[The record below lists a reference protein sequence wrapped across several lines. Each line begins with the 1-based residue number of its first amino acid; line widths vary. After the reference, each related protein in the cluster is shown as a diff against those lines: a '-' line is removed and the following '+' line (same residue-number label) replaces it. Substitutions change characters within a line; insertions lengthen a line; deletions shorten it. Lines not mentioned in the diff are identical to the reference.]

1 MKELKVFR
9 SEHEAA
15 AAGYSI
21 VMNPAPVDMADKCL
35 RQLGPVEKGVIAYSA
50 DNVAVC
56 RPKSAVK
63 NYATHQVHEMRDAI
77 DGSPQVRKRRY
88 GRHRS
93 YRVNAGE
100 VWQGAFK
107 GGKLVTR
114 EIVKADV
121 RDYIQDSTVTYRE
134 PRFSELHTVGEH
146 NFKDWIFR
154 TNAKK
159 IERRIQR

>member
-1 MKELKVFR
+1 MKIFK

-15 AAGYSI
+15 DAGYSI
-21 VMNPAPVDMADKCL
+21 VFNAAPVDMADKCL
-35 RQLGPVEKGVIAYSA
+35 RQLGPVEKAVIAYSR
-50 DNVAVC
+50 DTVAVC
-56 RPKSAVK
+56 RPKAEVK
-63 NYATHQVHEMRDAI
+63 NYATHQVHEMRDAM

-107 GGKLVTR
+107 TGKLVTR
-114 EIVKADV
+114 EIVRADV
-121 RDYIQDSTVTYRE
+121 RDYIQDSTVTYKE
-134 PRFSELHTVGEH
+134 PRFRELHTVAEH

-154 TNAKK
+154 TSAKK
-159 IERRIQR
+159 ISG

>member
-1 MKELKVFR
+1 MKIFK
-9 SEHEAA
+9 SEHEATD
-15 AAGYSI
+15 AGYSI
-21 VMNPAPVDMADKCL
+21 VFNAAPVDMADKCL
-35 RQLGPVEKGVIAYSA
+35 RQLGPVEKAVIAYSR
-50 DNVAVC
+50 DTVAVC
-56 RPKSAVK
+56 RPKAEVK
-63 NYATHQVHEMRDAI
+63 NYATHQVHEMRDAM

-107 GGKLVTR
+107 NGKLVTR

-134 PRFSELHTVGEH
+134 PRFRELHTVAEH

-154 TNAKK
+154 TGAKK
-159 IERRIQR
+159 IERGLQR